1 MIAFF
6 LAPIYLLVVFYLAIR
21 TIAWLSSWY
30 AEFRTWKGRVPVFV
44 IYGLL
49 SMTIPVAFLLP
60 NGTKIRWIGQMIA
73 NYWLG
78 MLMYLVT
85 VIVVADVVRLILHRV
100 RHMKK
105 GQHFPR
111 PVFAGIGLL
120 CAIIISIVSVY
131 GIVHARKIYTTTY
144 NITMDQ
150 KSSSIK
156 GLNVVLVSDIHLGYN
171 IGAKHLQRMV
181 DKINAEQPDV
191 VVIAGDFFDND
202 YDAVREPEKD
212 IEILS
217 GIQSKYGVYACFGNH
232 DIKEKILA
240 GFTFGW
246 NDPEKASDPRMDE
259 FVEKAGITLL
269 QDAYVKI
276 ADSFY
281 LYGRPDAEKPGRGI
295 AERKTPEE
303 LMAEMTGDLP
313 VIVIDHEPRE
323 LQELADAGVD
333 LDLCGHTHD
342 GQMYPGKILTDI
354 YWENPCGYLQKRQM
368 QNIVTSGVGVFGP
381 NMRVGTNAE
390 ICSIQITFEPQ
401 Q

>member
-1 MIAFF
+1 M
-6 LAPIYLLVVFYLAIR
+6 
-21 TIAWLSSWY
+21 
-30 AEFRTWKGRVPVFV
+30 
-44 IYGLL
+44 
-49 SMTIPVAFLLP
+49 
-60 NGTKIRWIGQMIA
+60 
-73 NYWLG
+73 
-78 MLMYLVT
+78 
-85 VIVVADVVRLILHRV
+85 
-100 RHMKK
+100 
-105 GQHFPR
+105 
-111 PVFAGIGLL
+111 
-120 CAIIISIVSVY
+120 
-131 GIVHARKIYTTTY
+131 
-144 NITMDQ
+144 
-150 KSSSIK
+150 
-156 GLNVVLVSDIHLGYN
+156 VLVSDIHLGYN

-259 FVEKAGITLL
+259 FVVKAGITLL
-269 QDAYVKI
+269 QDEYVKI

-354 YWENPCGYLQKRQM
+354 YWENPCGYLQKGQM